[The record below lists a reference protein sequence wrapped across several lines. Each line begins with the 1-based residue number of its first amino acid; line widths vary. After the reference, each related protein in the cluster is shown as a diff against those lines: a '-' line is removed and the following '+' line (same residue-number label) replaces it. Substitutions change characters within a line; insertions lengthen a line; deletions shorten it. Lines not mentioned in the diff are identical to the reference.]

1 MTIDKVWQASILLV
15 LVSCGGDSPAAVE
28 AAAAHANA
36 QSAREPTPIRDL
48 LESTYQSL
56 LRDELTYDEALDVS
70 AELAGLVRQDG
81 FHVSDK
87 GEKRYVLAP
96 CAGIKRAEACIGLPQ
111 EGGYRRHELQFD
123 WDARLEPF
131 PEATSEVHLRI
142 AFGLHPE
149 PDAAPEYCV
158 VLAELVHPLDDK
170 AWLVARDRPAGV
182 VMGAVARFTRGETTW
197 MPITHRVVGRE
208 GTQVNWEKRFEP
220 EQPRA
225 LVPLATSLLEPIRSA
240 FASL

>member
-1 MTIDKVWQASILLV
+1 MTIDEVWRASILFV
-15 LVSCGGDSPAAVE
+15 LASCGGDSLSTHAV
-28 AAAAHANA
+28 AAAANA
-36 QSAREPTPIRDL
+36 QSGREPTPIRDL

-56 LRDELTYDEALDVS
+56 LRDELTYDQALDVS
-70 AELAGLVRQDG
+70 AELAGLVRPDG

-87 GEKRYVLAP
+87 GEKRYVLAH

-131 PEATSEVHLRI
+131 PEAASEVHVRI
-142 AFGLHPE
+142 AFGLHAE

-170 AWLVARDRPAGV
+170 AYLVARDRPQGV
-182 VMGAVARFTRGETTW
+182 VIGAVARFTRTETTW

-225 LVPLATSLLEPIRSA
+225 LVPLATSLVDPIRSA